1 MNIKLLNQVSW
12 GGNPLA
18 PIVYSALRDMNI
30 KYDIELI
37 ESDNLFEDFGIKNT
51 PAMII
56 NGNVVLEGHIP
67 SIITIKDII
76 NDNLI

>member
-1 MNIKLLNQVSW
+1 
-12 GGNPLA
+12 
-18 PIVYSALRDMNI
+18 MNI